1 MYIEIEK
8 IEKALVLIRTN
19 KDKSFNKLYS
29 KLDSE
34 DKFDLLRA
42 CERQDLNSTIDIDQ
56 YKKDYAK
63 LYK

>member
-19 KDKSFNKLYS
+19 KDKAFGKLYS

-42 CERQDLNSTIDIDQ
+42 CESQDLNSTIDIDQ

>member
-19 KDKSFNKLYS
+19 KDKAFGKLYS
-29 KLDSE
+29 KLDPE

-42 CERQDLNSTIDIDQ
+42 CESQDLNSTIDIDK